1 MSDERLA
8 QPPAEDHDAEFR
20 DSRLN
25 ALISL
30 NLNSFWSIAIILL
43 AFGLWDLFV
52 DPANW
57 RRAFAIRVIG
67 AVIIVATGLFQK
79 RPGKAGWLPLMA
91 RVRLV
96 TAAVISVIAAAQL
109 NDGYGFGIAGLIV
122 IMLTGPY
129 SAIDARDLR
138 KTNLAVVIALL
149 PVMLAVPLRRF
160 DVIGTGVFVLLGVA
174 VSMLLGRV
182 LEASHRRAFALE
194 REQHRDARTDAL
206 TGLHNRRAMQERGR
220 AEIKRA
226 KRVGTPV
233 SVILCDLD
241 HFKSINDRYGHEA
254 GDITLVQAAGVL
266 REALRE
272 SDALGRWGG
281 EEFMAVLPGT
291 DARGAGHVAERMRAA
306 IEATKFGSVAGST
319 TISLG
324 VATSELVDDPLLEWD
339 LLLKEA
345 DQRLYRAKH
354 DGRNRVVAD

>member
-8 QPPAEDHDAEFR
+8 QSPTEDHDAEFR
-20 DSRLN
+20 ESRLN

-43 AFGLWDLFV
+43 AFGVWDLYV
-52 DPANW
+52 DPAHW
-57 RRAFAIRVIG
+57 RSAFTIRMIG
-67 AVIIVATGLFQK
+67 AVIVVATGLFQQ

-91 RVRLV
+91 KIRLV

-109 NDGYGFGIAGLIV
+109 DDGYGFGIAGLVV

-129 SAIDARDLR
+129 SAIDARDLL

-160 DVIGTGVFVLLGVA
+160 DMIGTGVFVLLGVA

-206 TGLHNRRAMQERGR
+206 TGLYNRRAMEERGR

-226 KRVGTPV
+226 RRAGTPV

-254 GDITLVQAAGVL
+254 GDVALVRAAGVL

-281 EEFMAVLPGT
+281 EEFMAVLPGS
-291 DARGAGHVAERMRAA
+291 DAHGARQVAERMRAA
-306 IEATKFGSVAGST
+306 IAATEFDGVEDST

-324 VATSELVDDPLLEWD
+324 VATSELVDDPRLEWD
-339 LLLKEA
+339 LLTKEA

-354 DGRNRVVAD
+354 DGRNRVVSE